1 MSTNQR
7 EIQAFGEQL
16 TKDVKRWRSQALEL
30 PVPIVGI
37 SMAFHINPED
47 FHYAPTL
54 WGLQHLGNENEV
66 MQTLKNAVDQ
76 YRRDHAPQFPV
87 EPDIAVCLPF
97 SRRDSERDWISSV
110 GAAEGMA
117 ISHILRLP
125 FPFPSPFFTG
135 YPGLDI
141 PCAILPSRGIPA
153 DQIQTM
159 RRWGAT
165 FGANRIP

>member
-1 MSTNQR
+1 MTNEC
-7 EIQAFGEQL
+7 EIQAAANQL
-16 TKDVKRWRSQALEL
+16 MRDVKRWRPQALEL
-30 PVPIVGI
+30 PLPIVGI
-37 SMAFHINPED
+37 SMAFHINRED
-47 FHYAPTL
+47 FHHAPIL
-54 WGLQHLGNENEV
+54 WGLQHLGNEDEV
-66 MQTLKNAVDQ
+66 MQTLKNAVDH

-87 EPDIAVCLPF
+87 EPDIAVCVPF

-110 GAAEGMA
+110 GTAMGMA

-141 PCAILPSRGIPA
+141 PCAILPSTKIPA

-165 FGANRIP
+165 LQANRIP